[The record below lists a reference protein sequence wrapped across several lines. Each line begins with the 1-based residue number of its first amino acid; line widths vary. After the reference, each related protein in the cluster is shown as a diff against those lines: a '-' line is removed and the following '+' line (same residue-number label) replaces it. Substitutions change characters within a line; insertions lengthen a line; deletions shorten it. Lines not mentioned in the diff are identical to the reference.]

1 MTSKLNLTNPSSKF
15 MILIVLLLVFSAGFL
30 VARARYKPQIR
41 TSFDM
46 VMEREELINDL
57 KTRITTYEDKIR
69 MEMQQAQTQ
78 QKKK

>member
-1 MTSKLNLTNPSSKF
+1 